1 MNATIAIES
10 LGNTLGN
17 KRAFAITAQNSEIV
31 KGGGVNY
38 SLTPTKNRYPHNAAC
53 ATSLVAAPFG
63 FLWLYHRNA
72 ETEETLP

>member
-31 KGGGVNY
+31 RGGVNY
-38 SLTPTKNRYPHNAAC
+38 SLTPTKNRYPHDAARAAFSVVC
-53 ATSLVAAPFG
+53 AAVFYVLAKFADSIARLSA
-63 FLWLYHRNA
+63 
-72 ETEETLP
+72 

>member
-31 KGGGVNY
+31 GGGVII
-38 SLTPTKNRYPHNAAC
+38 A
-53 ATSLVAAPFG
+53 
-63 FLWLYHRNA
+63 
-72 ETEETLP
+72 